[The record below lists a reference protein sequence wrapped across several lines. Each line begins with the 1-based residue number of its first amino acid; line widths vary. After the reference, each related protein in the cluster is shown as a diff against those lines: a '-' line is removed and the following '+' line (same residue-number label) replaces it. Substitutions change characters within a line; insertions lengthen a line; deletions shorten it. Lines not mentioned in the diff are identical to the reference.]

1 MLLRVHLFQN
11 QHHHHKFAFNLSY
24 KINTF
29 YYIDFILIMNTLST
43 KNLNINSRIKSHC
56 FDKTTLVKMVD
67 GNMKKIC
74 DISINEKLHDGST
87 VTGIMKLSLYGHL
100 MYDLSGIFVTG
111 LHRIRYVTG
120 ELIRVAEHPD
130 SKLINNYTQDIVY
143 CLNTD
148 SKVIKIGDYIFV
160 DWDDLD
166 DYEIN
171 QINNKCGFI
180 PEQLRNDN
188 IHKYLD
194 NGLDGN
200 TLIELELGTQSKI
213 KDIEIDDI
221 LKFGERV
228 LGTIKIDSK
237 HLQSVNEYCIDNNTL
252 RCSSNILVNIN
263 PFENINTSYLE
274 GVPLENE
281 TELYQLITDKG
292 RYYINNL
299 IISDYNAGIEKYLD
313 NTEYYSLNLSQ

>member
-1 MLLRVHLFQN
+1 
-11 QHHHHKFAFNLSY
+11 
-24 KINTF
+24 
-29 YYIDFILIMNTLST
+29 MNTLPT
-43 KNLNINSRIKSHC
+43 KKLNINSRLKSHC
-56 FDKTTLVKMVD
+56 FDMTTLVKMID

-74 DISINEKLHDGST
+74 DISINEKLHDGSI

-100 MYDLSGIFVTG
+100 MYDLSGILVTG

-120 ELIRVAEHPD
+120 ELIRIAEYPG
-130 SKLINNYTQDIVY
+130 SKLLDNYTQDIVY

-148 SKVIKIGDYIFV
+148 SKIIKIGDYTFV

-166 DYEIN
+166 DSEIE
-171 QINNKCGFI
+171 QINDNCGFI

-200 TLIELELGTQSKI
+200 TLIELELGTQIKI

-237 HLQSVNEYCIDNNTL
+237 HLQSVNEYHIKDNTL
-252 RCSSNILVNIN
+252 RCSSNIVININ
-263 PFENINTSYLE
+263 PFENVNTSYLE
-274 GVPLENE
+274 GIPLENE

-292 RYYINNL
+292 KYYINNL